1 MDELFYM
8 ANDKRF
14 IVYQLIF
21 GLTNNYMKM
30 TNDNKLKIVTLSH
43 NIKALCYILDKK
55 TFSEHCVASGTFTEI
70 ESLFELAKELKEMNK
85 EE

>member
-1 MDELFYM
+1 
-8 ANDKRF
+8 
-14 IVYQLIF
+14 
-21 GLTNNYMKM
+21 MKM

-55 TFSEHCVASGTFTEI
+55 TFTFREHCGISSNFIEI
-70 ESLFELAKELKEMNK
+70 DSLFELAKELKEMNK

>member
-1 MDELFYM
+1 
-8 ANDKRF
+8 
-14 IVYQLIF
+14 
-21 GLTNNYMKM
+21 MKM

-55 TFSEHCVASGTFTEI
+55 TFSEHCFTSGNFFEI
-70 ESLFELAKELKEMNK
+70 DSLFELAKELKEMNK

>member
-1 MDELFYM
+1 M

-70 ESLFELAKELKEMNK
+70 ESLFDLAKELKEMNK

>member
-1 MDELFYM
+1 
-8 ANDKRF
+8 
-14 IVYQLIF
+14 
-21 GLTNNYMKM
+21 M

-55 TFSEHCVASGTFTEI
+55 TFSEHCLSSGNFIEI
-70 ESLFELAKELKEMNK
+70 DSLFELVKELKEMNK

>member
-1 MDELFYM
+1 
-8 ANDKRF
+8 
-14 IVYQLIF
+14 
-21 GLTNNYMKM
+21 MKM

-70 ESLFELAKELKEMNK
+70 ESLFELAKEIERNEQRRIKIICPPT
-85 EE
+85 

>member
-1 MDELFYM
+1 MDMMMEKPTVLTLM
-8 ANDKRF
+8 GGK
-14 IVYQLIF
+14 V
-21 GLTNNYMKM
+21 TNNYMKM

>member
-1 MDELFYM
+1 
-8 ANDKRF
+8 
-14 IVYQLIF
+14 
-21 GLTNNYMKM
+21 M

-55 TFSEHCVASGTFTEI
+55 TFSDHCLSSVNFIEI
-70 ESLFELAKELKEMNK
+70 DSLFELVKELKEMNK

>member
-70 ESLFELAKELKEMNK
+70 ESLFDLAKELKEMNK